1 MIILLSA
8 IYATEIEGARKY
20 TGAKLLLRPSFK
32 LSLHAI
38 IILPQYQ
45 RWMEIFFLNDGFK
58 VYIRG

>member
-1 MIILLSA
+1 MAARTIFSVIIHLSA

-20 TGAKLLLRPSFK
+20 TGAKLLLRLSFK

-45 RWMEIFFLNDGFK
+45 R
-58 VYIRG
+58 